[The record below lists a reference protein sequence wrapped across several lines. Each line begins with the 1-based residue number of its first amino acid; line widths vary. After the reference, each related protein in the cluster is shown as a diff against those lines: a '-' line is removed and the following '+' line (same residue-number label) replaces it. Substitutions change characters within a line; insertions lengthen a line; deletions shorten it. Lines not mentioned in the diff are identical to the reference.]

1 MLKRIETYF
10 FERKILILGF
20 GVEGR
25 STYRFLRRILPRKM
39 LWIADSDAAIRDLET
54 FTEDS
59 NVTFYLGNDYLNHFD
74 EFDMI
79 IKSPGISLKHMPEVD
94 FSKFTSHTELFFR
107 FYRNQIIGVT
117 GTKGKSTTASLICHI
132 IYSLTQNC
140 LLVGNI
146 GIPPFDL
153 IDQIDKE
160 TVIVYELSSHQ
171 LEQISISPKVAV
183 LLNLFQEHLD
193 HYESFEKYQEAK
205 FRITMFQNPDDY
217 FIYHG
222 DDDLILKWIEMT
234 GIEHNFYP
242 FSLTSSDH
250 NGFCVHN
257 GNIVTRK
264 AKDTALLPI
273 ASIINL
279 KGQHNLLNILAA
291 LNAVIVM
298 VDIIHLIDLM
308 RPILTFKPL
317 EHRLEF
323 VGKFNGVEFYNDSI
337 STIPEATIAAVEAL
351 KNVDTLIL
359 GGFDRGIYYDG
370 LMDYL
375 SKSEVRNLIFIGDAG
390 KRMFEIYNSK
400 QWTKKNLVL
409 AGNFEQAVAEAK
421 KNTGNNK
428 ICLLSPAAASY
439 GMFKNF
445 AERGTIYK
453 NLVRD

>member
-1 MLKRIETYF
+1 
-10 FERKILILGF
+10 
-20 GVEGR
+20 
-25 STYRFLRRILPRKM
+25 
-39 LWIADSDAAIRDLET
+39 
-54 FTEDS
+54 
-59 NVTFYLGNDYLNHFD
+59 
-74 EFDMI
+74 
-79 IKSPGISLKHMPEVD
+79 
-94 FSKFTSHTELFFR
+94 
-107 FYRNQIIGVT
+107 
-117 GTKGKSTTASLICHI
+117 
-132 IYSLTQNC
+132 
-140 LLVGNI
+140 
-146 GIPPFDL
+146 
-153 IDQIDKE
+153 
-160 TVIVYELSSHQ
+160 
-171 LEQISISPKVAV
+171 
-183 LLNLFQEHLD
+183 
-193 HYESFEKYQEAK
+193 
-205 FRITMFQNPDDY
+205 
-217 FIYHG
+217 
-222 DDDLILKWIEMT
+222 
-234 GIEHNFYP
+234 
-242 FSLTSSDH
+242 
-250 NGFCVHN
+250 
-257 GNIVTRK
+257 
-264 AKDTALLPI
+264 
-273 ASIINL
+273 
-279 KGQHNLLNILAA
+279 
-291 LNAVIVM
+291 M